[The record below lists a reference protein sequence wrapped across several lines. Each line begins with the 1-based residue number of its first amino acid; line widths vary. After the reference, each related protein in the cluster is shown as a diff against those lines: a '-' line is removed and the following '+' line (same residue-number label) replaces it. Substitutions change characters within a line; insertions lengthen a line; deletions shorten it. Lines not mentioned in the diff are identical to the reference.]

1 MLFTVYCSPVA
12 DITVRHSVD
21 QYADDMQLHLSINN
35 DNTSDGLFILTVCT
49 ADDRQWF
56 MDNKLQLN
64 LDKSLAVAPIV
75 GTSNQLQATTST
87 VSQKSV
93 AGIDLLL
100 AYDIRYSV
108 FCWTNI

>member
-12 DITVRHSVD
+12 DIIVRHSVD
-21 QYADDMQLHLSINN
+21 QYADDMQLHLSMNN

-56 MDNKLQLN
+56 MDHKLQLN

-75 GTSNQLQATTST
+75 GSCKLPLRLCHRN
-87 VSQKSV
+87 
-93 AGIDLLL
+93 LLL
-100 AYDIRYSV
+100 ESICY
-108 FCWTNI
+108 